1 MAGWISLH
9 RKLMD
14 NPIYSNANMLKLW
27 IHCLMKATHTEREQ
41 LVGNQ
46 MVHLEAGE
54 FVTGRN
60 SLFDEFNKGAKKDE
74 IISSSTLWRWLNRF
88 EEWQMLNIKKT
99 TKFSVV
105 TVINW
110 SDYQGAEQQVN
121 SKWTTD
127 EQQMNNKR
135 TADEQQVNT
144 NNNVNNTNKDNKDNK
159 KEPSHKQVYDEDSEP
174 FILATFFYN
183 QILKNDPKRN
193 KPNLQTWSDDIRK
206 MMEIDKRDKKEI
218 GVLMRWVQQDDFEK
232 ANVLS
237 PSKLRSR
244 YTALLLKMNNTRP
257 SNVAT
262 FKPPVY
268 ERSTT
273 NEQPDDRGRNGE
285 HTSPFGNVRLYK

>member
-27 IHCLMKATHTEREQ
+27 IHCLMKATHIEREQ

-46 MVHLEAGE
+46 MVHLDAGE

-60 SLFDEFNKGAKKDE
+60 ALFDEFNKGAKKDDY
-74 IISSSTLWRWLNRF
+74 ISARTLWRWLKNF
-88 EEWQMLNIKKT
+88 EEWGMLSIKSG

-105 TVINW
+105 TVVNW
-110 SDYQGAEQQVN
+110 SDHQSGDQQMSNKRPSDDQQMTSNRPTDDQQV
-121 SKWTTD
+121 S
-127 EQQMNNKR
+127 
-135 TADEQQVNT
+135 T
-144 NNNVNNTNKDNKDNK
+144 NNNVNNTNKDNK
-159 KEPSHKQVYDEDSEP
+159 KEPSRKQVYDEESEA
-174 FILATFFYN
+174 FILASFFYKE
-183 QILKNDPKRN
+183 ILKNDPKRK
-193 KPNLQTWSDDIRK
+193 KPNMQTWSDDVRK
-206 MMEIDKRDKKEI
+206 MIEIDKRDKKEI
-218 GVLMRWVQQDDFEK
+218 GALMRWVQQDDFEK

-257 SNVAT
+257 SNIAN

-273 NEQPDDRGRNGE
+273 NEQPDAWGRDGE
-285 HTSPFGNVRLYK
+285 HTSPFGHVRLYK